1 MLHRCRGHAISH
13 GIGKPLEALG
23 TALADPG
30 DGRGDQLHAEQV
42 GHQRGQ
48 TLLGQQLVVQQIE
61 HEGADPRAVLHRRSH
76 PIGKCRPG
84 PCAAGRTTAAVR
96 TVFGD
101 DQRLWIGKVEYL
113 PGDVVGHHRLRQ
125 RFTARGTSRR
135 IVVDDGIGRLGP
147 AQRRARVALLPA
159 QRLV

>member
-101 DQRLWIGKVEYL
+101 DQRLWIGKVEY
-113 PGDVVGHHRLRQ
+113 PRLR
-125 RFTARGTSRR
+125 G
-135 IVVDDGIGRLGP
+135 GRLCLATWSVTIASVSGSP
-147 AQRRARVALLPA
+147 HAAQVGG
-159 QRLV
+159 